1 LGNFVTNLLQT
12 VGELLIT
19 KYERLLALKENKKL
33 LIIVMPLIM
42 LQILRE
48 QVGMWIGLN

>member
-1 LGNFVTNLLQT
+1 LGNFFPNSFQT

-19 KYERLLALKENKKL
+19 KYERPLALKEKKL